1 MLLVWPKI
9 ERLGRDSE
17 AWNQSNSTQ
26 RALWRGD
33 SVSYTLNLIMAVQN
47 DEILRKYSAFD
58 FEGLKTKKW
67 HLPVIV
73 GVAEPA

>member
-1 MLLVWPKI
+1 
-9 ERLGRDSE
+9 
-17 AWNQSNSTQ
+17 
-26 RALWRGD
+26 
-33 SVSYTLNLIMAVQN
+33 MAVQN